1 MKYIFKLLMITAL
14 LLGTHRGYLAL
25 IEHNE
30 PVEIYPY
37 HIKMLPQA
45 DQECLRKGIPIKNEN
60 HLEKLL
66 QDYLS

>member
-1 MKYIFKLLMITAL
+1 MKHILKLFMITAL
-14 LLGTHRGYLAL
+14 ILGTHRGYLAL
-25 IEHNE
+25 IENNK

-37 HIKMLPQA
+37 HINMLPQA
-45 DQECLRKGIPIKNEN
+45 DQERLRIGIPIKDET

>member
-1 MKYIFKLLMITAL
+1 MKHILKLFMITAL
-14 LLGTHRGYLAL
+14 ILGTHRGYLAL
-25 IEHNE
+25 IENNK

-37 HIKMLPQA
+37 HINMLPHA
-45 DQECLRKGIPIKNEN
+45 DQECLRKGIPIKNEK